1 MLPIIKSLSFE
12 KISQALFHFSMQY
25 EKTDLL
31 RFFRRVYGN
40 SQLKSTTYGQFRKLN
55 AFAGMAVVRNIAH

>member
-1 MLPIIKSLSFE
+1 MFSVIKSLSSE
-12 KISQALFHFSMQY
+12 KISQALFRFSMQY
-25 EKTDLL
+25 KTHLL

-40 SQLKSTTYGQFRKLN
+40 SQLKSTTYRQFRKRN